1 MRKKVKFLLFV
12 LFVFIC
18 FPNTSKAVLNVPD
31 PVVNGK
37 VIISWLDY
45 EDKMGERPDSID
57 IELKDAMSDETI
69 TKTFKAEDA
78 VVNTDPSMTT
88 WTFDVEL
95 PKLNDYVTYVLGY
108 PTEVEGYD
116 LHYASGGQI
125 DSDGGTINLVY
136 VKHLSKYV
144 TYTEHWDDGN
154 QRDMPRFF
162 AMWMRPTNNDLLLG
176 TGVEEF
182 PRSLEC
188 GLDNDSYIDENTCQ
202 LQIYIP
208 YIYPFD
214 DNGVP
219 IWNTPTA
226 FEYEIYDT
234 IKNYDYDVKID
245 DDGNIDVYITHEPY
259 KLDNSK
265 VEVIWDDNDNKNGK
279 RPDEINLDLYNLDVK
294 EQTITVSNDTWDEVI
309 TNLYQNYSYM
319 KKSEYSLNIENTGD
333 YEFTVTGNNTDGFK
347 VNAKYI
353 GEEVT
358 IDNGEDIKEDNVK
371 NENIIDEEVNPKTN
385 DSIVLYVVILAL
397 MTIVVIT
404 SVYFLKKKN
413 SK

>member
-1 MRKKVKFLLFV
+1 M
-12 LFVFIC
+12 
-18 FPNTSKAVLNVPD
+18 NVPD

-37 VIISWLDY
+37 VTISWLDY
-45 EDKMGERPDSID
+45 EDKMGERPNSID
-57 IELKDAMSDETI
+57 IELKDAMNDETV

-108 PTEVEGYD
+108 PTEVDGYD

-162 AMWMRPTNNDLLLG
+162 AMWMTPTNNDLLLG

-219 IWNTPTA
+219 IWDTPTA

-259 KLDNSK
+259 KLDDSK

-319 KKSEYSLNIENTGD
+319 KKSEYTLNIENTDD

-358 IDNGEDIKEDNVK
+358 IDNSEDIKEDNVK
-371 NENIIDEEVNPKTN
+371 NENIKDEEVNPKTN

-397 MTIVVIT
+397 MIIVVIT

-413 SK
+413 FK